1 MVNVWTNTVSIPWSE
16 VGQGI
21 GGLHLWPQAQQWRL
35 ERLAWT
41 YVGMLLGIYLR
52 VYWFIPNI
60 QTFICMDELLNE
72 KNATRFSH
80 LIFGLFEFDL
90 LQFPEKKSIS
100 SHYLGRHIATS
111 HSPNPQRVSVP
122 VAAKDR
128 MKCVNILMLMQ
139 IRRPMVRGNGQLS
152 HWFQLI
158 SWM

>member
-100 SHYLGRHIATS
+100 SHYSRAS
-111 HSPNPQRVSVP
+111 H
-122 VAAKDR
+122 
-128 MKCVNILMLMQ
+128 CNISFPESTTCL
-139 IRRPMVRGNGQLS
+139 RPSSCQGQNEVRQHPDVDADSKAHGS
-152 HWFQLI
+152 R
-158 SWM
+158 